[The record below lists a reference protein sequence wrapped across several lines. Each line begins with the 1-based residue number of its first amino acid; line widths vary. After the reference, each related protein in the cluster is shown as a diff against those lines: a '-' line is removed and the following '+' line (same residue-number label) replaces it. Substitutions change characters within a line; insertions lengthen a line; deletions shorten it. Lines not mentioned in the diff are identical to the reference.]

1 MISFKSNLA
10 MALTKIKPEKLDALL
25 DSMPTKPGIYI
36 MRGDGGKILYIG
48 KAKILR
54 NRVRSYF
61 QESADHPRR
70 TRRMVWQIRD
80 IDIIITATELEALT
94 LEATL
99 IKQHQPYY
107 NVKLKDDKSYPY
119 VKITYGEKYPRVVLA
134 RDLTRDPDARYFGPY
149 SALTVRRALE
159 IIHDTFPLREC
170 SHDLETERKRTCLQY
185 QIGRCSGPC
194 MREVDK
200 EEYIR
205 MIKDI
210 EMFLRGDGEKLA
222 ERLEKEMLEASK
234 EMDFER
240 AADLRDQA
248 RAIRE
253 VTEKQLVVLDRF
265 IDQDYIALAL
275 GWGKALATVFYI
287 RGGKLVGKENFV
299 LSGTTGSES
308 ERPESLYA
316 FLEHYY
322 SRAGVIPAEIYIESD
337 TFEKDVFEEWLG
349 ELRGG
354 KVRIRVPQRGDKLK
368 ILQMVKE
375 NAKTELDAMIRKEE
389 DEDARIR
396 EALKEIKKALH
407 LPRRPI
413 WIECYDVSNLG
424 ADNRERTATASRV
437 VYVEGKPSKDDYRRY
452 RIKNVDIQ
460 DDYAMMREAIYRRLH
475 EFREEPEGAHRIG
488 LMLIDGGKG
497 HLGIVWNL
505 LRETGFEGIIPVA
518 ALAKREEQFFI
529 PGRESPIELPES
541 SPARRLLTEIRDEA
555 HRFANR
561 YRVTLEKRR
570 LEDNILDHIPGIG
583 PKRKEA
589 LLQRFGS
596 VRKLKSSAIDEI
608 AEVDGIGTITA
619 QIILDQLSRGS

>member
-1 MISFKSNLA
+1 
-10 MALTKIKPEKLDALL
+10 MALTKIPPEKLESLL
-25 DSMPTKPGIYI
+25 DSMPPKPGIYI
-36 MRGDGGKILYIG
+36 MRGEGGKILYVG
-48 KAKILR
+48 KAKNLK

-70 TRRMVWQIRD
+70 TRRMVFQVRD

-134 RDLTRDPDARYFGPY
+134 RDLTRDPSARYFGPY

-170 SHDLETERKRTCLQY
+170 AYDLDKEQKRACLQH

-194 MREVDK
+194 IRAVDEK
-200 EEYIR
+200 DYMR

-210 EMFLRGDGEKLA
+210 EMFLRGEGEKLA
-222 ERLEKEMLEASK
+222 ERLEKEMTEASG

-248 RAIRE
+248 RAIRD

-265 IDQDYIALAL
+265 IDQDYVALAL
-275 GWGKALATVFYI
+275 GWGKALATVFFV
-287 RGGKLVGKENFV
+287 RGGKLVGKENFL

-308 ERPESLYA
+308 ERSESIYA
-316 FLEHYY
+316 FMESYY
-322 SRAGVIPAEIYIESD
+322 SRAGVIPSEIYLEND
-337 TFEKDVFEEWLG
+337 TGEREVFEEWLST
-349 ELRGG
+349 LRGG
-354 KVRIRVPQRGDKLK
+354 RVRIRVPQRGDKLK
-368 ILQMVKE
+368 ILLMVKE
-375 NAKTELDAMIRKEE
+375 NAKIELDAIIKREE
-389 DEDARIR
+389 DEEARIK
-396 EALKEIKKALH
+396 EALKEIKKVLH
-407 LPRRPI
+407 LPRRPS

-424 ADNRERTATASRV
+424 VDNRERTAVASRA
-437 VYVEGKPSKDDYRRY
+437 VYVDGRPSKDDYRRY

-460 DDYAMMREAIYRRLH
+460 DDFAMMREAILRRLN
-475 EFREEPEGAHRIG
+475 EFREEPEQAHRIG
-488 LMLIDGGKG
+488 LMLLDGGKS
-497 HLGIVWNL
+497 HLGIVYDL
-505 LRETGFEGIIPVA
+505 LRKNGFEGIIPLA
-518 ALAKREEQFFI
+518 ALAKREEQLFI

-541 SPARRLLTEIRDEA
+541 SPGKRLLIEIRDEA

-570 LEDNILDHIPGIG
+570 LENNVLDHIPGIG

-589 LLQRFGS
+589 LLKRFGS
-596 VRKLKSSAIDEI
+596 VKKLKAAAVEDI
-608 AEVDGIGTITA
+608 AGVDGIGIQTA
-619 QIILDQLSRGS
+619 QVILDELCRGS